1 MNNEAVMSQ
10 SNVSNAQEA
19 DFSPDTLKRNVL
31 YAAKLCAPEEDLTE
45 LINKRVKDA
54 ASARLFLIAVTSI
67 RSTSDIKLIFD
78 DENNDY
84 ERLINE
90 RIADLY
96 TPFDNL
102 SGKINE
108 ANDLALK
115 VTAANKEI
123 RDMFQNEIKQSF
135 EREKTAQAELIKQ
148 YNVSLE
154 AKDKAYGLVR
164 RQYDELKEQLLG
176 LKEINSRLSEENE
189 SLKADVKI
197 TFSEEQPA
205 ADFEKGSGGVADG
218 RQSVNLFNFFKKK
231 RSKGDENTA
240 YIYDMFVNEILMNK
254 GFNNE
259 QKSFLTGCL
268 EEGMPYDEIKRLA
281 KPELDVVMM
290 KRLKVYYK
298 KRVR

>member
-1 MNNEAVMSQ
+1 
-10 SNVSNAQEA
+10 
-19 DFSPDTLKRNVL
+19 
-31 YAAKLCAPEEDLTE
+31 
-45 LINKRVKDA
+45 
-54 ASARLFLIAVTSI
+54 
-67 RSTSDIKLIFD
+67 
-78 DENNDY
+78 
-84 ERLINE
+84 
-90 RIADLY
+90 
-96 TPFDNL
+96 
-102 SGKINE
+102 
-108 ANDLALK
+108 
-115 VTAANKEI
+115 
-123 RDMFQNEIKQSF
+123 MFQNEIKQSF
-135 EREKTAQAELIKQ
+135 EMEKTAQAELIKQ